1 MRKAKRIAL
10 ILSATDAYS
19 RRITEGLGRYAHS
32 HEPWEFFLQVG
43 RPHRASDIT
52 HLPVDGVIGN
62 ILDEGLADALV
73 AAAIPTVSIS
83 NRRPHLPVP
92 RVIVDDAAVA
102 DAAAEHLLDKGFRH
116 FGYVGFREA
125 PHCGSRLRGEA
136 FRDAVEEQGGRCG
149 FFRWRGQ
156 GRSRGTSEASIQ
168 GMAKWI
174 AAMSKPA
181 AVFAYTDDEAWPAAQ
196 ACRRIGIR
204 VPEEVAV
211 LGVTNDPMVCSLA
224 TPPLSSVELP
234 LEQLGYQ
241 AAGLLARL
249 MDGLAPPD
257 GPIVLPPMQVVARQS
272 TDILAIED
280 VDIATAVRYIRDH
293 ADRAVRVGQVA
304 DAAMVSKRSLQRKFR
319 LALGRTI
326 QQEIR
331 RSRIER
337 AKRILLATDLA
348 IPQVAS
354 RCGFAYAHHFDRVFR
369 RETGATPTEFRS
381 RFRIR

>member
-10 ILSATDAYS
+10 VLSATDAYS

-32 HEPWEFFLQVG
+32 HEPWEFFLQIG
-43 RPHRASDIT
+43 RPRRATDIT
-52 HLPVDGVIGN
+52 HLPADGVIGN
-62 ILDEGLADALV
+62 VLDEGLADALV
-73 AAAIPTVSIS
+73 SAAIPTVSIS

-102 DAAAEHLLDKGFRH
+102 GAAAEHLLDKGFRH
-116 FGYVGFREA
+116 FGYIGFRQA
-125 PHCGSRLRGEA
+125 PHYGSRLRGEA
-136 FRDAVEEQGGRCG
+136 FRDAVQEQGGRCS
-149 FFRWRGQ
+149 FFCWRAHGP
-156 GRSRGTSEASIQ
+156 GRRTWETSIQ
-168 GMAKWI
+168 DMAKWI
-174 AAMSKPA
+174 AAMPKPA

-204 VPEEVAV
+204 VPEEVAL
-211 LGVTNDPMVCSLA
+211 LGVTNDQMVCSLA
-224 TPPLSSVELP
+224 TPPLSSVDLP

-241 AAGLLARL
+241 AAGLLDRL
-249 MDGLAPPD
+249 MGGLAPPD
-257 GPIVLPPMQVVARQS
+257 GPVVVPPMQVVARQS

-280 VDIATAVRYIRDH
+280 VDIANAVRYIRDH
-293 ADRAVRVGQVA
+293 ADRAVRVGEVA
-304 DAAMVSKRSLQRKFR
+304 EAAMVSKRSLQRRSR

-369 RETGATPTEFRS
+369 RETGTTPTEFRS